1 MDNTRSMCLGRLS
14 AGLLTLFLFGC
25 ATTNKEPPCQ
35 LPESKNV
42 ESAFSHARE
51 DLSRPKCHY
60 RFDAYFQRL
69 LEIAE
74 GDPDPGHARRFS
86 DFLVWANAQDIVN
99 KRTAKDYYNR
109 YFSYKFVSL
118 PDKYSNC
125 GYTCRVRDEVA
136 ANMREEL
143 RDKDKGLLKVTGD
156 RDKYA
161 RANDLYE
168 SIQLLIEATCTACE
182 RVR

>member
-1 MDNTRSMCLGRLS
+1 MEHTLLKCLSGLS
-14 AGLLTLFLFGC
+14 AGLLTLLLSGC
-25 ATTNKEPPCQ
+25 ATTSESQPCR

-42 ESAFSHARE
+42 ESAFRHARE
-51 DLSRPKCHY
+51 ELTRSECHY
-60 RFDAYFQRL
+60 RFDAYYQRL
-69 LEIAE
+69 LEVAE
-74 GDPDPGHARRFS
+74 GDPNPGHARRFS
-86 DFLVWANAQDIVN
+86 DFLLWSNSQDIIN
-99 KRTAKDYYNR
+99 RRTAKDYYNR

-118 PDKYSNC
+118 PDNYSNC

-156 RDKYA
+156 REKYA

-168 SIQLLIEATCTACE
+168 SMQLLIEATCTACE
-182 RVR
+182 SVR

>member
-1 MDNTRSMCLGRLS
+1 MENTTRKCLSGLI
-14 AGLLTLFLFGC
+14 AGLLSLLLSGC
-25 ATTNKEPPCQ
+25 ATTKEPPPCR
-35 LPESKNV
+35 LPESKSV
-42 ESAFSHARE
+42 DSAFSHARE
-51 DLSRPKCHY
+51 DLSRPECHY

-69 LEIAE
+69 MEIAE

-86 DFLVWANAQDIVN
+86 DFLLWSNSQDIIN

-118 PDKYSNC
+118 PDHYSNC

-143 RDKDKGLLKVTGD
+143 RDKDKGLLRVTGD
-156 RDKYA
+156 RAKYA
-161 RANDLYE
+161 QANDLYE
-168 SIQLLIEATCTACE
+168 SLQLRIEATCTACE
-182 RVR
+182 SVR